1 MHLLRRTIIVIACF
15 AAAALLAACGSS
27 SSSSA
32 GGASSSSSSSSSSTA
47 TASSGAKE
55 KVSMVL
61 EFAISPSQEGF
72 FSALGRN
79 YFAKQ
84 GLDVSYQ
91 VPGDI
96 AVPIKAVS
104 SGKADFALSLS
115 TLSASAYGTG
125 SPIKVIST
133 VEPRMGLG
141 MLVLP
146 SKIKNFKEIE
156 GKTVGNGFLPQETI
170 CFKRE
175 LKKYG
180 IAESSVKLVDPGY
193 NLVAS
198 LLQGKVV
205 MVDGSVNYESQIV
218 KAITGKEGHV
228 FQFNED
234 NVCPPYSIQLVTSKT
249 EIEQHP
255 ETVRKFVKAELE
267 GVEFATR
274 HPEEANAEFLKRFPD
289 QDPKQTL
296 PQAVATAPT
305 YCASYSEKNGIGYSD
320 PKYWEELIAMTAS
333 DPTVLKKA
341 FPQSELVTNEFLPK
355 PALTEACS
363 GEFYKKQFAQPIP

>member
-1 MHLLRRTIIVIACF
+1 
-15 AAAALLAACGSS
+15 
-27 SSSSA
+27 
-32 GGASSSSSSSSSSTA
+32 
-47 TASSGAKE
+47 
-55 KVSMVL
+55 MVL

-84 GLDVSYQ
+84 GLNVSYQ

-96 AVPIKAVS
+96 SVPIKAVA

-115 TLSASAYGTG
+115 TLSAAAYASG

-146 SKIKNFKEIE
+146 SKIKNYKEIE
-156 GKTVGNGFLPQETI
+156 GKTVGNGFLPQEEI
-170 CFKRE
+170 CFKRQ

-180 IAESSVKLVDPGY
+180 VSEKSIKLVNPGY

-198 LLQGKVV
+198 LLQGKVD
-205 MVDGSVNYESQIV
+205 MVVGSVNYESQIV

-228 FQFNED
+228 YQFNEE
-234 NVCPPYSIQLVTSKT
+234 NLCPPYPIQLVTSKQM
-249 EIEQHP
+249 IEQHP
-255 ETVRKFVKAELE
+255 ETVRKFVKAEME
-267 GVEFATR
+267 GVAFAAR
-274 HPEEANAEFLKRFPD
+274 HPEEANAEFVKRFPD
-289 QDPKQTL
+289 QNAQQTL
-296 PQAVATAPT
+296 PQAIATAPT
-305 YCASYSEKNGIGYSD
+305 YCASYSEKNGIGYNE
-320 PKYWEELIAMTAS
+320 PKYWQELIDLTAS
-333 DPTVLKKA
+333 NPAVLKKS
-341 FPQSELVTNEFLPK
+341 FPESELVTNEFLPK

-363 GEFYKKQFAQPIP
+363 GEYFKKNVGQVIP

>member
-1 MHLLRRTIIVIACF
+1 MHVLRRTLIVIACF

-27 SSSSA
+27 SSSSTS
-32 GGASSSSSSSSSSTA
+32 GGAGSSTSSGA
-47 TASSGAKE
+47 SASSGPKE

-72 FSALGRN
+72 FSALGRG

-91 VPGDI
+91 VPGDV
-96 AVPIKAVS
+96 AVPIKAVAG
-104 SGKADFALSLS
+104 GKADFALSLS
-115 TLSASAYGTG
+115 TLSASAYGSG

-133 VEPRMGLG
+133 IEPRMGLG
-141 MLVLP
+141 MLVVAD
-146 SKIKNFKEIE
+146 KIKNFKEIE

-175 LKKYG
+175 LKRYG
-180 IAESSVKLVDPGY
+180 ISEKSIKLVDPGY

-234 NVCPPYSIQLVTSKT
+234 NVCPPYSIQLVTSNK
-249 EIEQHP
+249 ELEQHP

-289 QDPKQTL
+289 QDAKQTL
-296 PQAVATAPT
+296 PQAIATAPT

-320 PKYWEELIAMTAS
+320 PKYWQELIEMTAS
-333 DPTVLKKA
+333 DPEVLKKS
-341 FPQSELVTNEFLPK
+341 FPQNKLVTNDYLPK

>member
-1 MHLLRRTIIVIACF
+1 MHLLRRASVVIACLS
-15 AAAALLAACGSS
+15 AAALIAACGSS
-27 SSSSA
+27 SSSS
-32 GGASSSSSSSSSSTA
+32 
-47 TASSGAKE
+47 SSGSAATPSTGSSGSSAGKE

-96 AVPIKAVS
+96 SVPIKAVA
-104 SGKADFALSLS
+104 SGKANFALSLS
-115 TLSASAYGTG
+115 TLSASAYGSG

-146 SKIKNFKEIE
+146 SKIKSFKEIE
-156 GKTVGNGFLPQETI
+156 GKTVGNGFLPQEVI

-180 IAESSVKLVDPGY
+180 IAESSVKLVNPGY

-198 LLQGKVV
+198 LLQGKVD

-228 FQFNED
+228 FQFNEE
-234 NVCPPYSIQLVTSKT
+234 NVCPPYSIQLVTSKS

-274 HPEEANAEFLKRFPD
+274 HPKEANDEFLKRFPD

-296 PQAVATAPT
+296 PQAIATAPT
-305 YCASYSEKNGIGYSD
+305 YCASYSEKQGIGYSD

-333 DPTVLKKA
+333 EPSVLKKT
-341 FPQSELVTNEFLPK
+341 FPQSELVTNEYLPK

>member
-1 MHLLRRTIIVIACF
+1 MHLLRRTFVVIACLS
-15 AAAALLAACGSS
+15 AAGLIAACGSS
-27 SSSSA
+27 SSSSSS
-32 GGASSSSSSSSSSTA
+32 GGGG
-47 TASSGAKE
+47 TASSGSSASTGPKE

-72 FSALGRN
+72 FSALGKN
-79 YFAKQ
+79 YFSKV

-91 VPGDI
+91 VPGDV
-96 AVPIKAVS
+96 AVPIKAVA
-104 SGKADFALSLS
+104 SGKADFALALS

-141 MLVLP
+141 MLVVAG
-146 SKIKNFKEIE
+146 KIKNFKEIE

-175 LKKYG
+175 LQKYG
-180 IAESSVKLVDPGY
+180 ISEKSVKLVDPGY

-198 LLQGKVV
+198 LLQGKVA

-228 FQFNED
+228 FQFNEG
-234 NVCPPYSIQLVTSKT
+234 NVCPPYSIQLITSQK

-274 HPEEANAEFLKRFPD
+274 HPQEANAEFLKRFPD
-289 QDPKQTL
+289 QDAKQTL
-296 PQAVATAPT
+296 PQAIATAPT

-320 PKYWEELIAMTAS
+320 PKYWQELIDMTAS
-333 DPTVLKKA
+333 DPEVLKKS
-341 FPQSELVTNEFLPK
+341 FPQSKLVTNEYLPK

>member
-1 MHLLRRTIIVIACF
+1 MHHLRRISVVLACISG
-15 AAAALLAACGSS
+15 AALLAACGSS
-27 SSSSA
+27 SSSSSSSS
-32 GGASSSSSSSSSSTA
+32 ASSSSGSS
-47 TASSGAKE
+47 ASSGKTN
-55 KVSMVL
+55 VSMVL

-72 FSALGRN
+72 FSALGRG
-79 YFAKQ
+79 YFAKE
-84 GLDVSYQ
+84 GLNVSYQ
-91 VPGDI
+91 VPGDVS
-96 AVPIKAVS
+96 VPIKAVS
-104 SGKADFALSLS
+104 SGKANFALSLS
-115 TLSASAYGTG
+115 TLSASAYGAG

-133 VEPRMGLG
+133 IEPRMGLG

-156 GKTVGNGFLPQETI
+156 GKTVGNGFLPQEVI

-180 IAESSVKLVDPGY
+180 IAEKSVKLVEPGY

-198 LLQGKVV
+198 LLQGKVD

-228 FQFNED
+228 FQFNEG
-234 NVCPPYSIQLVTSKT
+234 NVCPPYSIQLVTSN
-249 EIEQHP
+249 EMIEKHS

-274 HPEEANAEFLKRFPD
+274 HPEEANAEFIKRFPD

-296 PQAVATAPT
+296 PQAIATAPT
-305 YCASYSEKNGIGYSD
+305 YCASYSEKQGIGYSD
-320 PKYWEELIAMTAS
+320 PTYWQELIAMTAS
-333 DPTVLKKA
+333 DPEVLKKS
-341 FPQSELVTNEFLPK
+341 FPQSKLVTNEYLPK

>member
-1 MHLLRRTIIVIACF
+1 
-15 AAAALLAACGSS
+15 
-27 SSSSA
+27 
-32 GGASSSSSSSSSSTA
+32 
-47 TASSGAKE
+47 
-55 KVSMVL
+55 MVL

-72 FSALGRN
+72 FSALGKN
-79 YFAKQ
+79 YFSKV

-91 VPGDI
+91 VPGDV
-96 AVPIKAVS
+96 AVPIKAVA
-104 SGKADFALSLS
+104 SGKADFALALS

-141 MLVLP
+141 MLVVAG
-146 SKIKNFKEIE
+146 KIKSFKEIE

-180 IAESSVKLVDPGY
+180 ISEKSVKLVDPGY

-198 LLQGKVV
+198 LLQGKVA

-228 FQFNED
+228 FQFNEG
-234 NVCPPYSIQLVTSKT
+234 NVCPPYSIQLITSQK

-296 PQAVATAPT
+296 PQAIATAPT

-333 DPTVLKKA
+333 EPSVLKKA